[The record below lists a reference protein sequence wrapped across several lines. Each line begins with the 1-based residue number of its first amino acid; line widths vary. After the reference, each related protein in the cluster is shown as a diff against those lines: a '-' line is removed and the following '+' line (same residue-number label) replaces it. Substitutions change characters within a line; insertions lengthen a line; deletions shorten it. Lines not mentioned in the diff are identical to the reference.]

1 MAADI
6 LNMDKTISI
15 SSKNQITIPKVL
27 IEFLGFEKEAKIKT
41 DGNSIIITPVKKD
54 NFDFSDLILADL
66 IKEGYEGN
74 DILVEFRRRTGRIK
88 PAVKEMAE
96 EAKKNP
102 VTFEDIFGDDE

>member
-1 MAADI
+1 MAVDI

-88 PAVKEMAE
+88 PAVKEMVE

>member
-1 MAADI
+1 MAAEI

-88 PAVKEMAE
+88 PAVKEMVE

-102 VTFEDIFGDDE
+102 VTFEDIFGEE

>member
-88 PAVKEMAE
+88 PAVKEMVE

>member
-1 MAADI
+1 MAAEI

-15 SSKNQITIPKVL
+15 SFKNQITIPKVL

-88 PAVKEMAE
+88 PAVKEMVE

-102 VTFEDIFGDDE
+102 VTFEDIFGEE